1 MVSSVKGNIAL
12 PYTVYSASRS
22 NRQEHD
28 NEIIKI
34 IYFLSCSCNLVLDAL
49 YTVYGS
55 TVLPEPRRPHDM
67 EHHYK
72 GWIIERSEDGHFNL
86 RPANED
92 FWLDGAELLR
102 EAKIKIDRWTDS

>member
-1 MVSSVKGNIAL
+1 
-12 PYTVYSASRS
+12 
-22 NRQEHD
+22 
-28 NEIIKI
+28 
-34 IYFLSCSCNLVLDAL
+34 
-49 YTVYGS
+49 VYGS
-55 TVLPEPRRPHDM
+55 TLNQGDHDM

-86 RPANED
+86 RPANKD